1 MSTMTVQ
8 SARGEERRRRRQAL
22 RKQDSH
28 ATHWSAGFIA
38 KLVLMALVNALGVY
52 IIFTAFSLGSW
63 VIAALMLVLL
73 LAVDWVYFSKRT
85 LALKYLKQTYT

>member
-52 IIFTAFSLGSW
+52 IIFNAILARLVGDRYPHARPTARRGLG
-63 VIAALMLVLL
+63 V
-73 LAVDWVYFSKRT
+73 FSKRT
-85 LALKYLKQTYT
+85 LA